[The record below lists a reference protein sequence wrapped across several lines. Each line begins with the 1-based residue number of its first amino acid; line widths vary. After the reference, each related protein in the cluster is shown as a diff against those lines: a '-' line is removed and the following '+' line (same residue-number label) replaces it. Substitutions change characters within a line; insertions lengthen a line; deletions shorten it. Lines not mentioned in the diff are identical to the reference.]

1 MEGSRTPREEQVGL
15 VTDLATQ
22 LSDLAARLAVKAGK
36 LVHDG
41 RRSGI
46 TSSSTKSSA
55 TDVVT
60 EFDRAS
66 ERMIVEGLRAERPD
80 DALVGEE
87 GTDSAGASGVRWLID
102 PIDGTTNFLYDLP
115 GYAVSIA
122 AQDGDGPLV
131 GTVYVPSSGEL
142 FTAIRGRGAMLD
154 GVPIRCGSTATLDQA
169 LVATGFSYL
178 VDRRRDQGQRF
189 ARLIAQIRDIRR
201 FGAAST
207 DLCYVAAG
215 RLDVYFEQWLG
226 PWDWAAGELIAREAG
241 CRTGRFDG
249 GPLDRTEVLAANP
262 VLFAQ
267 MVELLA
273 VTEPGHNPG
282 IM

>member
-1 MEGSRTPREEQVGL
+1 MA
-15 VTDLATQ
+15 DLAQQ
-22 LSDLAARLAVKAGK
+22 LCDLAARLAVAAGDF
-36 LVHDG
+36 VFEG
-41 RRSGI
+41 RKNGI
-46 TSSSTKSSA
+46 ESTSSKSSD

-66 ERMIVEGLRAERPD
+66 ERMIVDGLLAERPD
-80 DALVGEE
+80 DALIGEE

-115 GYAVSIA
+115 GYAVSVA
-122 AQDGDGPLV
+122 ALIDDGPLV
-131 GTVYVPSSGEL
+131 GAVYVPGAREL
-142 FTAIRGRGAMLD
+142 FTAIAGRGAFLN
-154 GVPIRCGSTATLDQA
+154 GLPIHCGTTADLEHA

-178 VDRRRDQGQRF
+178 VDRRHDQGQRF
-189 ARLIAQIRDIRR
+189 AQLISKIRDIRR
-201 FGAAST
+201 LGAAST
-207 DLCYVAAG
+207 DLCHLAAG
-215 RLDVYFEQWLG
+215 RLDVYYEKWLG

-249 GPLDRTEVLAANP
+249 GPLGHHEVLAANP
-262 VLFAQ
+262 VLFDL

-273 VTEPGHNPG
+273 VTEPGANPG

>member
-1 MEGSRTPREEQVGL
+1 MTELGPQL
-15 VTDLATQ
+15 CDLA
-22 LSDLAARLAVKAGK
+22 SRLAVAAGEFV
-36 LVHDG
+36 LEG
-41 RRSGI
+41 RRHGVKSA
-46 TSSSTKSSA
+46 SSKSSD
-55 TDVVT
+55 TDIVT

-66 ERMIVEGLRAERPD
+66 ERMIVEGLLAERPD

-87 GTDSAGASGVRWLID
+87 GTNSAGASGVGWLID

-122 AQDGDGPLV
+122 AVADDGTLAGA
-131 GTVYVPSSGEL
+131 VYVPGTHEL
-142 FTAIRGRGAMLD
+142 FTAVAGEGARLNGLPISCGR
-154 GVPIRCGSTATLDQA
+154 TTTLDEA
-169 LVATGFSYL
+169 LVATGFSYI
-178 VDRRRDQGQRF
+178 VDRRRDQGRRF
-189 ARLIAQIRDIRR
+189 ADLIPKVRDVRR

-207 DLCYVAAG
+207 DLCHVACG
-215 RLDVYFEQWLG
+215 RLDAYYEQWLG

-249 GPLDRTEVLAANP
+249 GPLGQSEVLAANP
-262 VLFAQ
+262 VLFDQ

-273 VTEPGHNPG
+273 VTEPGRNPG